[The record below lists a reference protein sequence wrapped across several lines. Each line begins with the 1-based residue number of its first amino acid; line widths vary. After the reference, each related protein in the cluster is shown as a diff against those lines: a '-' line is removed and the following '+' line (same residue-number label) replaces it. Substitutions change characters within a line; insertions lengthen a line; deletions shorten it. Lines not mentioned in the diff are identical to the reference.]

1 MNEKSQSA
9 TGGKKPL
16 IALWTGRVLTGLVT
30 LGLGMSGI
38 MKIKGGPEVTEGLAH
53 LGISE
58 SLLIPLAIVEL
69 TCLLIYL
76 FPQTAVLGGI
86 LLTGY
91 LGGATF
97 AHVRV
102 ADGFAPTIILGV
114 LVWLSLAL
122 RDGRLWS
129 LIPLR
134 LRSTI

>member
-9 TGGKKPL
+9 MAGPKPP
-16 IALWTGRVLTGLVT
+16 IAIWFGRAITGLVT

-38 MKIKGGPEVTEGLAH
+38 MKIKGGPEVTENLAL

-76 FPQTAVLGGI
+76 IPQTAVLGGI

-102 ADGFAPTIILGV
+102 GDGFAPCIILGV

-122 RDGRLWS
+122 RDCRLWS

-134 LRSTI
+134 LRSR

>member
-1 MNEKSQSA
+1 MNDASLPA
-9 TGGKKPL
+9 TRGKRS
-16 IALWTGRVLTGLVT
+16 IALWAGRVLTGLVT

-38 MKIKGGPEVTEGLAH
+38 MKIKGGPEVTEGLGH

-76 FPQTAVLGGI
+76 IPQTAVLGGI

-102 ADGFAPTIILGV
+102 SDGFAPCVILGV
-114 LVWLSLAL
+114 LVWLSLSL